1 MIKDDIKL
9 EFYVLNHDFNTRKI
23 ENFNIFRN
31 SILLK
36 RTLEEVKKYVE
47 SPKDYT
53 YRRSID
59 GIMLKGFEAF
69 CFRLE
74 TLIACEEWS
83 RCEYEIYVGD
93 AFTTDINKFEKWDC
107 FMQAKPN
114 VPIIAREVIY
124 QYKEQTK
131 KRRSKKKKGESN
143 EENI

>member
-1 MIKDDIKL
+1 MSDIKL
-9 EFYVLNHDFNTRKI
+9 EFYVLNYDFNAKKV

-31 SILLK
+31 STLLK
-36 RTLEEVKKYVE
+36 RTIEEVKKYVE

-59 GIMLKGFEAF
+59 GLMLKGFEAF

-74 TLIACEEWS
+74 TLIASEEWS
-83 RCEYEIYVGD
+83 RREYEIYVGD

-107 FMQAKPN
+107 YKQAKPN
-114 VPIIAREVIY
+114 VPMIAREILY

-131 KRRSKKKKGESN
+131 KKRARKKKEATKDE
-143 EENI
+143 